1 MFNRKKVDRMFT
13 RDLVFGLNLQFTS
26 RPWMEQRKGK
36 EINDLWLSRQLRP
49 FGIKSST
56 LWLNDQ
62 SAKGYCLD
70 DFHDVFR
77 RYVAKSDLLA
87 LRAEYSQRPGGE
99 PKAGALPQT

>member
-1 MFNRKKVDRMFT
+1 
-13 RDLVFGLNLQFTS
+13 
-26 RPWMEQRKGK
+26 MEQRKGK

-70 DFHDVFR
+70 DYHDVFR

-87 LRAEYSQRPGGE
+87 LRAEYSQRPGGNGS
-99 PKAGALPQT
+99 PVATDKT